1 MIFLIS
7 IGCILFTYVILY
19 TLRISLPYYIYK
31 DSLNTLIV
39 THNKKITYLY
49 QELKNKTIINYL
61 LNKDVDFKNILEK
74 VNIRLIKLPSFIKFN
89 DHIDILEYNI
99 KYDLFD
105 LQSSKLRR
113 FLKNNIQSEK
123 INRKELKYILKNIK
137 KLKDIN
143 KKIEKQQLLI
153 EYKNT
158 NLEKNRLNDLNE
170 QKLKI
175 ENNLNHYLN
184 RLKSLKDV
192 M

>member
-1 MIFLIS
+1 MIFLIL
-7 IGCILFTYVILY
+7 ICCILFAYVILY
-19 TLRISLPYYIYK
+19 TLRITLSYYIYK

-39 THNKKITYLY
+39 THNKKVTYLY
-49 QELKNKTIINYL
+49 QEIKNKTIINYL
-61 LNKDVDFKNILEK
+61 LNKDVDFKDILEK

-105 LQSSKLRR
+105 LQSSKLRQ
-113 FLKNNIQSEK
+113 FLKNNIQGEK

-158 NLEKNRLNDLNE
+158 NLEQNRLNDLNE

>member
-1 MIFLIS
+1 MIFLIL
-7 IGCILFTYVILY
+7 ICCILFAYVVLY
-19 TLRISLPYYIYK
+19 TLRITLSYYIYK

-39 THNKKITYLY
+39 THNKKVTYLY

-61 LNKDVDFKNILEK
+61 LNKDVDFKDILEK

-105 LQSSKLRR
+105 LQSSKLRQ
-113 FLKNNIQSEK
+113 FLKNNIQGEK

-158 NLEKNRLNDLNE
+158 NLEQNRLNDLNE

>member
-1 MIFLIS
+1 MIFLIL
-7 IGCILFTYVILY
+7 ICCILFAYVILY
-19 TLRISLPYYIYK
+19 TLRITLSYYIYK

-39 THNKKITYLY
+39 THNKKVTYLY

-61 LNKDVDFKNILEK
+61 LNKDVDFKDILEK

-105 LQSSKLRR
+105 LQSSKLRQ
-113 FLKNNIQSEK
+113 FLKNNIQGEK

-158 NLEKNRLNDLNE
+158 NLEQNKLNDLNE

>member
-1 MIFLIS
+1 MIFLIL
-7 IGCILFTYVILY
+7 ICCILFAYVILY
-19 TLRISLPYYIYK
+19 TLRITLSYYIYK

-39 THNKKITYLY
+39 THNKKVTYLY

-61 LNKDVDFKNILEK
+61 LNKDVDFKDILEK

-105 LQSSKLRR
+105 LQSSKLRQ
-113 FLKNNIQSEK
+113 FLKNNIQGEK

-158 NLEKNRLNDLNE
+158 NLEQNRLNDLNE

-192 M
+192 I

>member
-1 MIFLIS
+1 MIFLIL
-7 IGCILFTYVILY
+7 ICCILFAYVILY
-19 TLRISLPYYIYK
+19 TLRITLSYYIYK

-39 THNKKITYLY
+39 THNKKVTYLY

-61 LNKDVDFKNILEK
+61 LNKDVDFKDILEK

-105 LQSSKLRR
+105 LQSSKLRQ
-113 FLKNNIQSEK
+113 FLKNNIQGEK

-158 NLEKNRLNDLNE
+158 NLEQNRLNDLNE

>member
-1 MIFLIS
+1 MIFLIL
-7 IGCILFTYVILY
+7 ICCILFAYVILY
-19 TLRISLPYYIYK
+19 TLRITLSYYIYK

-39 THNKKITYLY
+39 THNKKVTYLY

-61 LNKDVDFKNILEK
+61 LNKDVDFKDILEK

-105 LQSSKLRR
+105 LQSSKLRQ
-113 FLKNNIQSEK
+113 FLKNNIQGEK

-153 EYKNT
+153 EYK
-158 NLEKNRLNDLNE
+158 L
-170 QKLKI
+170 
-175 ENNLNHYLN
+175 
-184 RLKSLKDV
+184 SLIHI
-192 M
+192 

>member
-39 THNKKITYLY
+39 THNKKITYLH

-61 LNKDVDFKNILEK
+61 LNKDVDFEDILEK
-74 VNIRLIKLPSFIKFN
+74 VDIKLIKLPSFIKVG
-89 DHIDILEYNI
+89 DHIDILKYEI

-105 LQSSKLRR
+105 LQSSKLRQ
-113 FLKNNIQSEK
+113 FLKNNIQGEK

-158 NLEKNRLNDLNE
+158 NLEQNRLNDLNE

>member
-39 THNKKITYLY
+39 THNKKVTYLY

-61 LNKDVDFKNILEK
+61 LNKDVDFKDILEK

-105 LQSSKLRR
+105 LQSSKLRQ
-113 FLKNNIQSEK
+113 FLKNNIQGEK

-158 NLEKNRLNDLNE
+158 NLEQNRLNDLNE

>member
-123 INRKELKYILKNIK
+123 INRNELKYILKNIK